1 MKKEH
6 NRNLGV
12 LFEAIAL
19 GLLIV
24 FLLFL
29 FADTN
34 AIEVNMNNYDRNS
47 NLYLGG
53 FILNLAIV
61 LTILIF
67 TSVYSVRLW
76 KHGPKN
82 TENEIKELGIEVK
95 LRSIVVFSL
104 GLVVFVTFFKS
115 WWGYVLFALKN
126 T

>member
-1 MKKEH
+1 LKKEH